1 MTTLSNLIRGELV
14 KCGVSETRAQKA
26 LGLSPRSWA
35 RRLADPGTFKA
46 SEIRQLRK
54 ILPDEVCDKITK

>member
-1 MTTLSNLIRGELV
+1 MTDISRLIRGELV
-14 KCGVSETRAQKA
+14 KCGVSETRVQKA

-35 RRLADPGTFKA
+35 RRLADPGSFKA

-54 ILPDEVCDKITK
+54 LLPDEVCDEITK